1 MLGGAARHVGHDE
14 VEAADRGR
22 HDATHLWRPHD
33 RVLPVPGEHRHP
45 VLGGQHLGQG
55 PGREGSV
62 GAPEPLP
69 PHALGVLGTEQEV
82 ESTAEGIEVGQ
93 EGSVTPVRGAAG
105 EAPGERRR
113 AAAADGAQDAHDG
126 ALPSAVERRG
136 QRRQRGALLAHGHDG
151 DGADRDRRG
160 PGLLLVVPLVHDEH
174 VVTPREARPDHAG
187 GGVRADDHQAG
198 LAPRPPGLADVGR
211 EHGLGTQGG
220 TPSLRVLPDLRC
232 GGHDEGDGVRR
243 SRIHGSSLRP
253 AHEPGKTGA
262 RRLWTTHPG
271 RAACGPTRDGGSP
284 YPRDMPASAGVR
296 TAAFFDLDKT
306 IIARSSTLAFSKAF
320 YAGGLLN
327 RRAVVRSAYAN
338 LVFGVRGADHDRL
351 EQMRLHLTELIEGW
365 DVEAVRGAVRDTLH
379 EIVDPIVYAEAVD
392 LIEEHRA
399 AGHDV
404 IIVSA
409 SGSEVVEPIG
419 EMLGVDD
426 VIATTL
432 VERDGRYTGEVEFY
446 AYGPHKATAMERI
459 AQERGLD
466 LDASYAYSD
475 SETDVPMLE
484 TVGHPFA
491 VNPDRTLRQV
501 ATERGWPILNFE
513 RPVGLRRRLGLGA
526 RTGLVAAAL
535 GAVVGGVVV
544 AVAMRRR
551 LAGAR

>member
-1 MLGGAARHVGHDE
+1 
-14 VEAADRGR
+14 
-22 HDATHLWRPHD
+22 
-33 RVLPVPGEHRHP
+33 
-45 VLGGQHLGQG
+45 
-55 PGREGSV
+55 
-62 GAPEPLP
+62 
-69 PHALGVLGTEQEV
+69 
-82 ESTAEGIEVGQ
+82 
-93 EGSVTPVRGAAG
+93 
-105 EAPGERRR
+105 
-113 AAAADGAQDAHDG
+113 
-126 ALPSAVERRG
+126 
-136 QRRQRGALLAHGHDG
+136 
-151 DGADRDRRG
+151 
-160 PGLLLVVPLVHDEH
+160 
-174 VVTPREARPDHAG
+174 
-187 GGVRADDHQAG
+187 
-198 LAPRPPGLADVGR
+198 
-211 EHGLGTQGG
+211 
-220 TPSLRVLPDLRC
+220 
-232 GGHDEGDGVRR
+232 
-243 SRIHGSSLRP
+243 
-253 AHEPGKTGA
+253 
-262 RRLWTTHPG
+262 
-271 RAACGPTRDGGSP
+271 
-284 YPRDMPASAGVR
+284 MPAPAGVR

-446 AYGPHKATAMERI
+446 AYGPHKATAMEQI
-459 AQERGLD
+459 ARERGLD
-466 LDASYAYSD
+466 LAASYAYSD

-484 TVGHPFA
+484 AVGHPFA

-526 RTGLVAAAL
+526 RTGLVAAAV

-544 AVAMRRR
+544 ATVMRRR
-551 LAGAR
+551 ISAAR